1 MKAAGISFKGTGR
14 ELKKALCSKR
24 NALNKSLEPQSI
36 EDTITIPEIFNKNQE
51 LSIEANFKNEEIKEI
66 YLERMGDVIKL
77 DVQEMIKVKD
87 YIDRA
92 LMINNELEMPLRRN
106 NNERSTRNKQS

>member
-24 NALNKSLEPQSI
+24 NALNKSLESQST
-36 EDTITIPEIFNKNQE
+36 DNTITIPEIFNKNQE
-51 LSIEANFKNEEIKEI
+51 LSIESNFKNGEIKEI

-77 DVQEMIKVKD
+77 NVQEMIKVKD

-92 LMINNELEMPLRRN
+92 LMINNKLEMPLRRDFR
-106 NNERSTRNKQS
+106 RS